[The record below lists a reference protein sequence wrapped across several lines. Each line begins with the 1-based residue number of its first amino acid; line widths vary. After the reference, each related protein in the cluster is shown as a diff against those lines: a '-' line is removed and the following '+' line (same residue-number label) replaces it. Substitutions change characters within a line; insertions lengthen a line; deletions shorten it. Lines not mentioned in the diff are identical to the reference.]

1 MRSRARMPAG
11 HDQIQL
17 MKRKHLTG
25 SPSRAGGNGTA
36 AQGMPLGDTRAGP
49 EPRQPLAVVWWQE
62 PESAGFQV
70 GAAEA
75 WMPDSRLGLRT
86 PSIQEVGMGQVS
98 AAASDHRGRHDR
110 STVRARRDT
119 RQLVSVRLEKP
130 MVTVIACPRCGGPA
144 EVTERFWLAST
155 DGPVGHVA
163 VRCAVGH
170 GYKMAVDMLDAQ
182 TQHQFRTP
190 GSASHAA
197 CQVPD
202 DGASHGRGRGGRS
215 RTRTSL
221 AEASGD
227 GTGLR

>member
-25 SPSRAGGNGTA
+25 RPSQAGGNGTA

-86 PSIQEVGMGQVS
+86 PSIQEVGMDRS
-98 AAASDHRGRHDR
+98 ARRPAIIAAATTAARC
-110 STVRARRDT
+110 VRAAT
-119 RQLVSVRLEKP
+119 R
-130 MVTVIACPRCGGPA
+130 
-144 EVTERFWLAST
+144 ASW
-155 DGPVGHVA
+155 
-163 VRCAVGH
+163 
-170 GYKMAVDMLDAQ
+170 
-182 TQHQFRTP
+182 
-190 GSASHAA
+190 SASAW
-197 CQVPD
+197 
-202 DGASHGRGRGGRS
+202 RS
-215 RTRTSL
+215 QC
-221 AEASGD
+221 
-227 GTGLR
+227 

>member
-1 MRSRARMPAG
+1 M
-11 HDQIQL
+11 
-17 MKRKHLTG
+17 
-25 SPSRAGGNGTA
+25 
-36 AQGMPLGDTRAGP
+36 
-49 EPRQPLAVVWWQE
+49 
-62 PESAGFQV
+62 
-70 GAAEA
+70 
-75 WMPDSRLGLRT
+75 
-86 PSIQEVGMGQVS
+86 
-98 AAASDHRGRHDR
+98 
-110 STVRARRDT
+110 RARRDT
-119 RQLVSVRLEKP
+119 RQLVIVRLEKP
-130 MVTVIACPRCGGPA
+130 MLTVIPCPRCGGPA
-144 EVTERFWLAST
+144 DVTERFWLASI

-163 VRCAVGH
+163 VSCAVGH

-202 DGASHGRGRGGRS
+202 DGASPGRGRGGRS

>member
-1 MRSRARMPAG
+1 
-11 HDQIQL
+11 
-17 MKRKHLTG
+17 
-25 SPSRAGGNGTA
+25 
-36 AQGMPLGDTRAGP
+36 
-49 EPRQPLAVVWWQE
+49 
-62 PESAGFQV
+62 
-70 GAAEA
+70 
-75 WMPDSRLGLRT
+75 
-86 PSIQEVGMGQVS
+86 MGQVS

-202 DGASHGRGRGGRS
+202 DAASHGRGRGGRS